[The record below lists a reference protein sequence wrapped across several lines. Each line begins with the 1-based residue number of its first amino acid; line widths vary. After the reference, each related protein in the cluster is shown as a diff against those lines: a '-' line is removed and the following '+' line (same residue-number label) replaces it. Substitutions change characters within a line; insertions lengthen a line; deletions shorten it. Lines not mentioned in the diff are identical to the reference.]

1 MEECF
6 LQGQV
11 SKSISV
17 PDVPIGNYLI
27 MMLLTATFAMQISF
41 DTSQEY
47 LSGLILNRWS
57 VTGITGHMWLHANV
71 IHIVSNLV
79 ALWIFGRRVCL
90 RLGNENYPFAFLFA
104 GVAAAAAHIAF
115 DGRPAI
121 GASGAVMGILGMYV
135 VLCYGN
141 FGRLGPWLI
150 LLWFLLNLAAG
161 MTGYLPSAYMGHF
174 GGFISGAALAGFLV
188 FFKIV
193 KTDNTILRTSA

>member
-1 MEECF
+1 M
-6 LQGQV
+6 
-11 SKSISV
+11 
-17 PDVPIGNYLI
+17 PDVPLGNYI
-27 MMLLTATFAMQISF
+27 VMMLLTVTFAMQISF
-41 DTSQEY
+41 DSGQQY

-57 VTGITGHMWLHANV
+57 LAGITGYIWLHANV

-79 ALWIFGRRVCL
+79 ALFIFGRRVCL
-90 RLGNENYPFAFLFA
+90 RLGNENYPFAFVFA
-104 GVAAAAAHIAF
+104 GIAAAAAHVAF

-135 VLCYGN
+135 VLCFGS

-150 LLWFLLNLAAG
+150 LLWFLLNLTAG
-161 MTGYLPSAYMGHF
+161 MTGYLPSAYMGHV

-193 KTDNTILRTSA
+193 KTSNATIRTSA